1 MKTGLK
7 PISDENSVMQLN
19 SDIFTGRG
27 KKTQSGLTL
36 VELMIAVAI
45 GSVLMIGVIQ
55 LFSGMRGAYTLN
67 ESMSRVQ
74 ENGRFAMEYL
84 STDLRMAGYM
94 GCMSNPTQMDFYAHE
109 LDEDSDFLTN
119 FAEGLRGYEARNT
132 GPDDDVVIEALSPET
147 STNLG
152 NWNPSLPSELSDS
165 VIEGTDVLVVRY
177 MDPDG
182 VNLVPPVTTGSQWHT
197 DGADDENK
205 YPQNSLLLTT
215 DCAGRAVL
223 FRRNNNASSTNVQ
236 PSGSLPFEYRN
247 MGEEG
252 EMARAIQAAYYIG
265 IPESTGIPTLMR
277 QVINDSDGSNL
288 DTEAVELVPG
298 VEQMQILYGV
308 DTTGSK
314 DSSGNFSVNRYVTAD
329 QVTAVADWGSVR
341 AVRLS
346 LLVRSE
352 SNLSDVDDPVRD
364 FSLQRTNINVDIQ
377 DELDRRNRRTFS
389 TTVHLRNR

>member
-1 MKTGLK
+1 
-7 PISDENSVMQLN
+7 MQQN
-19 SDIFTGRG
+19 FNRERRPAR
-27 KKTQSGLTL
+27 KAQSGLTL

-55 LFSGMRGAYTLN
+55 LFSGMRGAYSLN

-74 ENGRFAMEYL
+74 ENGRFAIEYL
-84 STDLRMAGYM
+84 SSDLRMAGYM
-94 GCMSNPTQMDFYAHE
+94 GCMSNSGQMDFYAHN

-119 FAEGLRGYEARNT
+119 FAEGLRGYEARGT
-132 GPDDDVVIEALSPET
+132 APDDDVTIEVLNPDT

-152 NWNPSLPSELSDS
+152 AWNPALPAELSDS
-165 VIEGTDVLVVRY
+165 VVEGTDVVVIRY
-177 MDPDG
+177 MDSDG

-197 DGADDENK
+197 DGADDDN
-205 YPQNSLLLTT
+205 YAQDSLLLTT

-223 FRRNNNASSTNVQ
+223 FRRNNSSNSTNVQ

-252 EMARAIQAAYYIG
+252 EIARAIQAAYYIG
-265 IPESTGIPTLMR
+265 IPDSTGVPTLMR
-277 QVINDSDGSNL
+277 QVIDDTNGSGLN
-288 DTEAVELVPG
+288 TEAVELVPG

-308 DTTGSK
+308 DTSGTK
-314 DSSGNFSVNRYVTAD
+314 DASGHFSVDRYVTAD
-329 QVTAVADWGSVR
+329 QVTAVADWNNVR

-352 SNLSDVDDPVRD
+352 ANLSDVDDPVRD
-364 FSLQRTNINVDIQ
+364 FSLQRTNVEVDIQ
-377 DELDRRNRRTFS
+377 DELDRRNRRTFN